1 MPPSHSPLV
10 PCSSTIHPYQ
20 AQQRQVEQLR
30 TSQQEVL
37 QKGLEYSHVLD
48 QFQTLERALP
58 RCPEQTL
65 LESLR
70 KVQEEVLAAQEE
82 REVANHRHSASACRN
97 AELQASMVQQQGLVD
112 ESNALAARQHQH
124 IETLQEEEGF
134 YEVSLPPMSELEG
147 EFTCVHEDLHRVS
160 TFAHHLYCS
169 SLGSALQHHNQH
181 LGGLI
186 EAMITLLWQSLDS
199 TNPNLI
205 IQNFQVVLEYLQ
217 AARGIHGELH
227 VHTLMLGYSQF
238 SNDSPFLT
246 IAQHAGYAPPFE
258 TALEPLLHR
267 QMFVLDTALPYHGA
281 VRWEDTVPAFPS
293 LNSFTQDWEEL
304 MLSYVHHILDTPL
317 PEPPVQADVT
327 VRNDTVILPPTP
339 QMVPMF
345 LPELSSF
352 VPPPLFGSVAPLANY
367 LTGDNDNDI
376 YKSPEEAS
384 RCQHWN
390 TVEARGS
397 GHMKEEFL

>member
-1 MPPSHSPLV
+1 MPLIPLSFLV
-10 PCSSTIHPYQ
+10 PLPSTLIVLRTSDCSCEFVLWRLSLLNRN
-20 AQQRQVEQLR
+20 RQVEQLR

-82 REVANHRHSASACRN
+82 REVANHRRSASACRN

-112 ESNALAARQHQH
+112 ESNALPAHQHQH
-124 IETLQEEEGF
+124 IETLQEE
-134 YEVSLPPMSELEG
+134 
-147 EFTCVHEDLHRVS
+147 VHQFR
-160 TFAHHLYCS
+160 
-169 SLGSALQHHNQH
+169 
-181 LGGLI
+181 GLI
-186 EAMITLLWQSLDS
+186 EAMITLLWQGLDS
-199 TNPNLI
+199 TDPNLI
-205 IQNFQVVLEYLQ
+205 IRNFQVVLEYLQ
-217 AARGIHGELH
+217 AAGGIHGELH

-246 IAQHAGYAPPFE
+246 IPQHAGYAPPFE
-258 TALEPLLHR
+258 TALEPLLYCR
-267 QMFVLDTALPYHGA
+267 MFALDTALPYHGA

-317 PEPPVQADVT
+317 PEPPVRADVT

-339 QMVPMF
+339 QTVPMF

-352 VPPPLFGSVAPLANY
+352 VPPPLFGFVAPLANY
-367 LTGDNDNDI
+367 LTRDNDDDI

-390 TVEARGS
+390 TVKARGS